1 MAGLNKRESLCDS
14 CVEKPCMSEFNLD
27 SECFNHALL
36 DVIKNL
42 QPGAKIDWEAYEAAY
57 YKARNEVP
65 PSKR

>member
-1 MAGLNKRESLCDS
+1 MNPCEK
-14 CVEKPCMSEFNLD
+14 CVERPCENNPYNPD
-27 SECFNHALL
+27 GECWNHALL

-42 QPGAKIDWEAYEAAY
+42 QPGTKIDWEAYEAAY